1 MIVLYQ
7 VTSIIYQINDN
18 TAQSCSF
25 YANKNG
31 KPEGRPYFSK
41 DGERPLTA
49 EEWRIM
55 RSKFYCP
62 HGYTNVWERAALRGN
77 ERVKMPKSNS
87 KSAHLNQKPLDL
99 MRLIIEASTD
109 PGDVVWE
116 PFGGTVSCDLSS
128 AMVCLVDLHH
138 SW

>member
-1 MIVLYQ
+1 
-7 VTSIIYQINDN
+7 
-18 TAQSCSF
+18 
-25 YANKNG
+25 
-31 KPEGRPYFSK
+31 
-41 DGERPLTA
+41 
-49 EEWRIM
+49 M

-62 HGYTNVWERAALRGN
+62 HGYTNVWERGALRGS

-116 PFGGTVSCDLSS
+116 PFGGLFSACLAARMIGRHAVGAEIDYTYYTVALQRFQQSILF
-128 AMVCLVDLHH
+128 
-138 SW
+138 